1 MTSHLGTYFKAMRLA
16 RGLTL
21 DGLARLTGYRDCRKV
36 AGRIARFEQEG
47 VVNDELLSRLAAA
60 LDIDFP
66 TVEALMVQRG
76 EQDTPPARPES

>member
-21 DGLARLTGYRDCRKV
+21 DGLARLTGYRDRRKV

-47 VVNDELLSRLAAA
+47 VVKDELLSRLAAA
-60 LDIDFP
+60 LDVDYP
-66 TVEALMVQRG
+66 TVEALMAQAND
-76 EQDTPPARPES
+76 QDTPPARSES